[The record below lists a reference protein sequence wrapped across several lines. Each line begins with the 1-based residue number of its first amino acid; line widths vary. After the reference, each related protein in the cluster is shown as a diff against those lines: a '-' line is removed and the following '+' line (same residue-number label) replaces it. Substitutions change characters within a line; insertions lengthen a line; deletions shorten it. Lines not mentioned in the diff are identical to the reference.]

1 MQLTKREFDEEKERL
16 KYVVDVIDE
25 QLNNAGSELFSEEAD
40 LKEFQK
46 MMWESSQE
54 FDSGEMNTFIYDNEV
69 KINTLERKANH
80 YRVLD
85 KIRVRPYFGMIKFN
99 NEDIYIGIKS
109 VKEDDLNYLVYDWRA
124 PICSMFYDYGLGK
137 SSYESP
143 DGIEVGDIT
152 RKRQYKIENSELK
165 AVFDTNLNIDDEMLQ
180 EVLSQTSNEKMKDIV
195 NTIQV
200 EQNMVIRD
208 TTTKHIIV
216 QGVAGSGK
224 TSVALHRIAYLLYKM
239 DNLTSSNVLILS
251 PNNVFTEYIS
261 DVLPSLGEKNTLEL
275 TYHKLISKFIS
286 EYERV
291 ESYSSFVERYYKN
304 IRQDNELIRF
314 KLNDEIIPLIED
326 YCKYYTKASRFIADL
341 EYKKKTIEAHELN
354 ELLYKRYDNKPLF
367 ERVKLIAE
375 KINNTYFKGTQ
386 GDYKA
391 ILSRLYKI
399 VNFSNDMKLIYK
411 NFYSSSI
418 FLDTY
423 KLPFRENELK
433 RNIENKVI
441 NYDDATLFIYMK
453 FLLSGFPYQVCVRQI
468 IIDEAQDYTYLQYK
482 ILRKIFKSAGF
493 TILGDINQSVNPFYK
508 HNSLEDLIPIFDA
521 KDTKYVELNKTYRS
535 SPEIIEYANKV
546 LNLNQ
551 TSAIRRESNTPVIKR
566 SMKDLKYIG
575 KDIVYLKKKYKSI
588 AIITKSIEEAKVL
601 KEALKDKYEKISLI
615 DINTE
620 RFNKQL
626 VVAPAYGVKG
636 LEFDSVIIINN
647 FEYDK
652 YLYYVAI
659 TRCQHELIVYE

>member
-1 MQLTKREFDEEKERL
+1 MQLSEKEFNEEKNYL
-16 KYVVDVIDE
+16 KYVVDIIDN
-25 QLNNAGSELFSEEAD
+25 QLTNAGSELFSEEAD

-69 KINTLERKANH
+69 KINTLEIKASH

-85 KIRVRPYFGMIKFN
+85 KVRSRPYFGMIRFN
-99 NEDIYIGIKS
+99 DEDIYIGIKS
-109 VKEDDLNYLVYDWRA
+109 VKKDDLNYIVYDWRA

-152 RKRQYKIENSELK
+152 RKRQYKIENAKLN

-180 EVLSQTSNEKMKDIV
+180 EVLSQTSSDKMKDIV

-208 TTTKHIIV
+208 TTTKNIIV

-224 TSVALHRIAYLLYKM
+224 TSVALHRIAYLLYKIE
-239 DNLTSSNVLILS
+239 NLTSSNVLILS

-275 TYHKLISKFIS
+275 TYHKLISQFIN
-286 EYERV
+286 EYESV
-291 ESYSSFVERYYKN
+291 ESYSSFVERYYKDT
-304 IRQDNELIRF
+304 RQDNELIKF
-314 KLNDEIIPLIED
+314 KLSDEIIPLIED
-326 YCKYYTKASRFIADL
+326 YCKYYTKASRFIDNL
-341 EYKKKTIEAHELN
+341 EYKKEIIDMHELN

-367 ERVKLIAE
+367 ERMKLIAE
-375 KINNTYFKGTQ
+375 KINNMYFKGMKS
-386 GDYKA
+386 DYNS

-399 VNFSNDMKLIYK
+399 VNFSNDMKVIYK

-418 FLDTY
+418 FLDAY

-433 RNIENKVI
+433 RNIQNKVI
-441 NYDDATLFIYMK
+441 CYDDATIFMYMK
-453 FLLSGFPYQVCVRQI
+453 FLLTGFPYQVYVKEI

-482 ILRKIFKSAGF
+482 ILKSIFKSSGF

-508 HNSLEDLIPIFDA
+508 HNSLEDLIPIFDP
-521 KDTKYVELNKTYRS
+521 KNTKYVELNKTYRS

-551 TSAIRRESNTPVIKR
+551 TSAIRTKSNTPVIKR

-601 KEALKDKYEKISLI
+601 VDALKDKYEKISLI

-620 RFNKQL
+620 KFNKQL

-647 FEYDK
+647 FDYDK
-652 YLYYVAI
+652 YLYYVAV

>member
-1 MQLTKREFDEEKERL
+1 MKLTDAEFNKEKVRL
-16 KYVVDVIDE
+16 KYVVNEIDN
-25 QLNNAGSELFSEEAD
+25 QLGDAGKELFTEEKD

-69 KINTLERKANH
+69 KINTLERKAGH

-85 KIRVRPYFGMIKFN
+85 KVRNNPYFGMIRFN

-109 VKEDDLNYLVYDWRA
+109 IKKDLDYLVYDWRA

-152 RKRQYKIENSELK
+152 RKRQYKIENASLK

-180 EVLSQTSNEKMKDIV
+180 EVLSQTSSDKMKDIV

-208 TTTKHIIV
+208 TTTKNIIV

-239 DNLTSSNVLILS
+239 ENLTSSNVLILS

-261 DVLPSLGEKNTLEL
+261 DVLPSLGEKNTLES
-275 TYHKLISKFIS
+275 TYHKLVSKFIS

-291 ESYSSFVERYYKN
+291 ESYSSFVERYYKDT
-304 IRQDNELIRF
+304 RQDNELIKF
-314 KLNDEIIPLIED
+314 KLSDEIIPLIED
-326 YCKYYTKASRFIADL
+326 YCKYFTKASRFLDNL
-341 EYKKKTIEAHELN
+341 EYKKKVIPMSELN

-367 ERVKLIAE
+367 ERVDLIAE
-375 KINNTYFKGTQ
+375 KINNSYFKGTK
-386 GDYKA
+386 GDF
-391 ILSRLYKI
+391 IKI
-399 VNFSNDMKLIYK
+399 RSHLLKIANFTSDMKKIYK
-411 NFYSSSI
+411 NFYTSAI
-418 FLDTY
+418 FLNSY
-423 KLPFRENELK
+423 KMPFRENELK
-433 RNIENKVI
+433 KNIDANVI
-441 NYDDATLFIYMK
+441 NYDDATIFMYMK
-453 FLLSGFPYQVCVRQI
+453 FLLTGFPYQVYVREV

-482 ILRKIFKSAGF
+482 ILHKIFKNAGF
-493 TILGDINQSVNPFYK
+493 TILGDVNQSVNPFYK
-508 HNSLEDLIPIFDA
+508 HGSLEELLPIFDQRE
-521 KDTKYVELNKTYRS
+521 TKYVELNKTYRS

-551 TSAIRRESNTPVIKR
+551 TSAIRRSSNAPVIKR

-588 AIITKSIEEAKVL
+588 AIITKSIEEAKIL
-601 KEALKDKYEKISLI
+601 MNALKDKYDKISLI

-620 RFNKQL
+620 KFNKQL

-647 FEYDK
+647 FDYDK
-652 YLYYVAI
+652 YLYYVAV